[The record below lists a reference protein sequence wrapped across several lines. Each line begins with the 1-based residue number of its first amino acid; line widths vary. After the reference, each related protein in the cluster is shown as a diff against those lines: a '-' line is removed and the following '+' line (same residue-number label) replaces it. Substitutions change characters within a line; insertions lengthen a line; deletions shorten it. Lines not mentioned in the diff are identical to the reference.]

1 MATNNTGDRLAQIET
16 RMAEI
21 SAQLKDPAADI
32 AALDAE
38 VDRLIEERKNLLAAA
53 ETRAALLGK
62 IGAGDIGTPSTSIQ
76 IPSAGEQ
83 RSQAYTVESP
93 EYRTAWLK
101 SLRNNAYVGIVD
113 PLTDAENRAFTTV
126 TGSAGAAIPTQ
137 TANSILEKVTQYAPL
152 LGKINLLRVPGMVT
166 FAVEDV
172 VNEAENHTENAVIS
186 AKDDK
191 LKSITLSAYEI
202 TKLVPIS
209 KSVKLM
215 AIPSF
220 ETWLVDSLARRIADK
235 ITKTILMGS
244 GSNEGKGVENA
255 AVWDQSTNSVEVG
268 NSTNLTTQDVLNL
281 IALLPGGYDARAEFI
296 MSKKT
301 LFTDFMPLQ
310 DKSKN
315 DIVIMSGSNFYIF
328 GYPVLLDERVKLHEA
343 YLGDLY
349 TVIGNLPEDVTV
361 TSAFDIDTNSYK
373 FLGCAM
379 FDCKPSMDNAFVKLE
394 KADE

>member
-21 SAQLKDPAADI
+21 SAQLNDPAADI

-83 RSQAYTVESP
+83 RSQTYTVESP
-93 EYRTAWLK
+93 EYRTAWFKNLQRR
-101 SLRNNAYVGIVD
+101 SDFSPNF
-113 PLTDAENRAFTTV
+113 TDAERRALTIV
-126 TGSAGAAIPTQ
+126 SGSAGDAVPTQ
-137 TANSILEKVTQYAPL
+137 TQNTILEKVKQYAPL
-152 LGKINLLRVPGMVT
+152 LSKINLLKVPGMVQ
-166 FAVEDV
+166 FAVENDIKD
-172 VNEAENHTENAVIS
+172 AAYHTENQTIS
-186 AKDDK
+186 SSADT
-191 LKSITLSAYEI
+191 LKKITLSAYEI
-202 TKLVPIS
+202 TKLVQIS
-209 KSVKLM
+209 KSVAM
-215 AIPSF
+215 MTVPAF
-220 ETWLVDSLARRIADK
+220 ETWLTDMLARKVADM
-235 ITKTILMGS
+235 ITNTIINGTGS
-244 GSNEGKGVENA
+244 TQGTGIEKA
-255 AVWDQSTNSVEVG
+255 ATWNQSTNSVEVA
-268 NSTNLTTQDVLNL
+268 NAEVLTNEDVLKL
-281 IALLPGGYDARAEFI
+281 ISLLPGGYDARAEFL

-301 LFTDFMPLQ
+301 LFMDFMPLQ
-310 DKSKN
+310 DKNKN
-315 DIVIMSGSNFYIF
+315 DVVTIQGNNYYVY
-328 GYPVLLDERVKLHEA
+328 GYPVMLDERVAEHEA
-343 YLGDLY
+343 YLGDFY
-349 TVIGNLPEDVTV
+349 TMIGNMPEDITV

>member
-21 SAQLKDPAADI
+21 SAQLNDPAVDV

-76 IPSAGEQ
+76 IPSAQ

-394 KADE
+394 KGA

>member
-16 RMAEI
+16 RMSEI
-21 SAQLKDPAADI
+21 SAQLNDPAADI

-38 VDRLIEERKNLLAAA
+38 VDKLIEERKKLLAAA

-76 IPSAGEQ
+76 IPSVGEQ
-83 RSQAYTVESP
+83 RSQTYTVESP

-101 SLRNNAYVGIVD
+101 SLRNNADVGIVD

>member
-21 SAQLKDPAADI
+21 SAQLNDPAADI

-53 ETRAALLGK
+53 ETRTALLGK

-101 SLRNNAYVGIVD
+101 NLQRRSDFSPNF
-113 PLTDAENRAFTTV
+113 TDAERRALTIV
-126 TGSAGAAIPTQ
+126 SGSAGDAVPTQ
-137 TANSILEKVTQYAPL
+137 TQNTILEKVNQYAPL
-152 LGKINLLRVPGMVT
+152 LSKINLLKVPGMVQ
-166 FAVEDV
+166 FAVENDIKD
-172 VNEAENHTENAVIS
+172 AAYHTENQTIS
-186 AKDDK
+186 SSSDT
-191 LKSITLSAYEI
+191 LKKITLSAYEI
-202 TKLVPIS
+202 TKLVQIS
-209 KSVKLM
+209 KSVAFM
-215 AIPSF
+215 TVPAF
-220 ETWLVDSLARRIADK
+220 ETWLTDMLARKIANT
-235 ITKTILMGS
+235 ITKTIINGTGS
-244 GSNEGKGVENA
+244 TQGTGIEKA
-255 AVWDQSTNSVEVG
+255 ATWNQSTNSVEVA
-268 NSTNLTTQDVLNL
+268 NAEVLTNEDVLKL
-281 IALLPGGYDARAEFI
+281 ISLLPGGYDARAEFL

-301 LFTDFMPLQ
+301 LFMDFMPLQ
-310 DKSKN
+310 DKNKN
-315 DIVIMSGSNFYIF
+315 DVVTIQGNNYYVY
-328 GYPVLLDERVKLHEA
+328 GYPVMLDERVAEHEA
-343 YLGDLY
+343 YLGDFY
-349 TVIGNLPEDVTV
+349 TMIGNMPEDITV